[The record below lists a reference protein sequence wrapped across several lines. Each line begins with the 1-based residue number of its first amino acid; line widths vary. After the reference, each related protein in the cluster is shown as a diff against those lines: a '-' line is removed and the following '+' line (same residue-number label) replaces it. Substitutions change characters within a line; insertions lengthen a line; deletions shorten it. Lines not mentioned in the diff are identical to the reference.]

1 MACLNSS
8 FSEIAAPTHVVAAI
22 KMAKQNRRMSDASIP
37 STYALAFP
45 DSYPSRGPEKY
56 DVRGI
61 MALFCQTATRRAAGA
76 DRLRRKSP
84 KPDIGGLKCGGLLH
98 PDDSLAGR

>member
-1 MACLNSS
+1 
-8 FSEIAAPTHVVAAI
+8 
-22 KMAKQNRRMSDASIP
+22 
-37 STYALAFP
+37 
-45 DSYPSRGPEKY
+45 
-56 DVRGI
+56 

-98 PDDSLAGR
+98 PDDRLAGRLARNVSQITHWESEVALAYRAISFF